1 MCVHLIQSSSLDHLI
16 LNFQLGID
24 EEAVKRLSG
33 EFAVSIV
40 DVVPAVKDL
49 KVANDQ
55 LELHVIYG
63 PRPAVKRYRYFHY
76 PFFYTK

>member
-1 MCVHLIQSSSLDHLI
+1 M
-16 LNFQLGID
+16 
-24 EEAVKRLSG
+24 KRLSG

-40 DVVPAVKDL
+40 DIVPAVKDL

-63 PRPAVKRYRYFHY
+63 PRPAVNRYR
-76 PFFYTK
+76 